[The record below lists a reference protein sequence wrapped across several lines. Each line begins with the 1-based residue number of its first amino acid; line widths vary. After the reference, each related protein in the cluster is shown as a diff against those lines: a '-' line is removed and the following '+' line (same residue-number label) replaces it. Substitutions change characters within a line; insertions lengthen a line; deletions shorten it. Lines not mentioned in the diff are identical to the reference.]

1 MKILAEPLPNDQDPA
16 FPNPLSTNHIVWV
29 LYTRAQ
35 RHPWVVK
42 NRVLTVTFS
51 YYIIH
56 AYKISRR
63 LKINNYNINQIYKFQ
78 NFIGLNYA

>member
-1 MKILAEPLPNDQDPA
+1 MATNFL
-16 FPNPLSTNHIVWV
+16 FPFIRCEFLQIH
-29 LYTRAQ
+29 
-35 RHPWVVK
+35 HK
-42 NRVLTVTFS
+42 VTFC

-56 AYKISRR
+56 TYKISRR